1 MGRRRNRRR
10 GDPQWRARKG
20 RAIVQD
26 ARVQVQRQ
34 PTDGDA
40 GVSATLARA
49 LAAHQAGRYA
59 EAEAAYGERLAA
71 AADDAV
77 ALHGLGLLRHQ
88 QGRGAEAA
96 ALIGRA
102 IAAGLGGAT
111 PHANLAAVRLA
122 GGDPAGAAAAAAAA
136 LALDPEHYGALLN
149 LGLAAEA
156 PGDWPRARAALE
168 RAAARRPGDATA
180 LDALLRVLDRAGDAP
195 AALALR
201 AARWRDRP
209 GDAGLALE
217 FGRACHR
224 EGRLAEALD
233 ALEAAVAPARPADEA
248 LLMHAVAALDLG
260 EVALS
265 MRSYDRLLAS
275 RPDYAEADSNR
286 LIALQHDPAATPEAL
301 HAAHRA
307 WARRHAPDSLEE
319 PLPRPATDAPRRLAF
334 VSPRLH
340 EGPVATFLEPLLQA
354 LDRGRFEL
362 WFYSGSAHADAATAR
377 LRAMADGWCEA
388 WRLDDAALCERLRA
402 DRIDV
407 LFDLSGHAPAHRLR
421 ALARRAAPVQVCWL
435 DYFCTTGVAAL
446 DWYYSDA
453 GLSPEG
459 GPQRYSERLLR
470 LPAGRLCYAPPAGAP
485 AVAPRGGGPLRFA
498 SFNRLSKLDDA
509 VAAAWSRILAA
520 APGSVLRLR
529 GFGLDDPRTRA
540 FVQSRR
546 FAPHGIGPER
556 IEFEGY
562 GTHAQAM
569 AAWGEVDVALDPFP
583 FSGCA
588 TTCDAL
594 WMGVPVVT
602 RAGDTLVSRQSAAL
616 LQQAGLPEL
625 VATDWDDYVRRALAL
640 AGDAP
645 RRARLRTE
653 LRERARGGFGDAARF
668 ARDFEHALLAC
679 WREAPARRAPA

>member
-1 MGRRRNRRR
+1 
-10 GDPQWRARKG
+10 
-20 RAIVQD
+20 
-26 ARVQVQRQ
+26 
-34 PTDGDA
+34 
-40 GVSATLARA
+40 
-49 LAAHQAGRYA
+49 
-59 EAEAAYGERLAA
+59 
-71 AADDAV
+71 
-77 ALHGLGLLRHQ
+77 
-88 QGRGAEAA
+88 
-96 ALIGRA
+96 
-102 IAAGLGGAT
+102 
-111 PHANLAAVRLA
+111 
-122 GGDPAGAAAAAAAA
+122 
-136 LALDPEHYGALLN
+136 
-149 LGLAAEA
+149 
-156 PGDWPRARAALE
+156 
-168 RAAARRPGDATA
+168 
-180 LDALLRVLDRAGDAP
+180 
-195 AALALR
+195 
-201 AARWRDRP
+201 
-209 GDAGLALE
+209 
-217 FGRACHR
+217 
-224 EGRLAEALD
+224 
-233 ALEAAVAPARPADEA
+233 
-248 LLMHAVAALDLG
+248 MHAVAALDLG

-265 MRSYDRLLAS
+265 LRSYERLLAA

-307 WARRHAPDSLEE
+307 WAQRHAPDSLQE
-319 PLPRPATDAPRRLAF
+319 PLPRPATGAPRRLGF

-362 WFYSGSAHADAATAR
+362 WFYSGSSHADAATAR
-377 LRAMADGWCEA
+377 LRALADGWCEA
-388 WRLDDAALCERLRA
+388 WRLDDTALCERLRA

-470 LPAGRLCYAPPAGAP
+470 LPAGRLCYAPPAGTP
-485 AVAPRGGGPLRFA
+485 AVAPRGAGPLRFA
-498 SFNRLSKLDDA
+498 SFNRVSKLDDA

-520 APGSVLRLR
+520 MPGSVLRLR

-540 FVQSRR
+540 FVHSRR

-569 AAWGEVDVALDPFP
+569 ASLGGVDVALDPFP

-616 LQQAGLPEL
+616 LGQVGLDDL
-625 VATDWDDYVRRALAL
+625 IATDWDGYVERALAL
-640 AGDAP
+640 GRDGA
-645 RRARLRTE
+645 RRAQLRSG
-653 LRERARGGFGDAARF
+653 LRERALAGFANPVRF
-668 ARDFEHALLAC
+668 ARAFEHALESCWAAAQPTGQPCRTAAVAAGWVAQDARASGLADPTG
-679 WREAPARRAPA
+679 EPQDGASQ